1 MKRRYTFSGV
11 VLSTDAKKMQEL
23 LRWGLDLLLA
33 AALSGS
39 ALYEIWLGPLPANA
53 GVPGPRLENTVVFV
67 LVGLALVLR
76 RQVPIAALFTIV
88 VAVLIQRRV
97 LLPQSSNQ
105 APIDPF
111 LAIQS
116 FLALLV
122 AFYSAAAY
130 AEPRRAAV
138 SGALAG
144 TAIIATDLPHI
155 IAGNPRQDTIP
166 SWIFMATLWLA
177 GWAFRRRRIQAARL
191 EDMAARL
198 EHEREERVRVA
209 VAEERARISRELHD
223 VVAHSVSVIV
233 VQAQAAQRL
242 IDGEQ
247 YDARRALGS
256 IETSGHQALVELR
269 RMLGI
274 LRRAGEEPALD
285 PQPGLR
291 QLNTLVE
298 QFRESGLPVE
308 LSIEG
313 DAKPLP
319 PGVDL
324 SAYRIVQE
332 ALTNTLKHAGPAC
345 ARVAVRY
352 RDDEIELEVTHD
364 GAGTGEGGGAG
375 HGLIRMRER
384 TALYDGT
391 LESGK
396 REGGGYFVR
405 ARLPLGIPSSEPI
418 VEKGTT

>member
-1 MKRRYTFSGV
+1 MGTKR
-11 VLSTDAKKMQEL
+11 
-23 LRWGLDLLLA
+23 LRERLTWGLDLLLA

-39 ALYEIWLGPLPANA
+39 ALYEIWLGSLPANA
-53 GVPGPRLENTVVFV
+53 GVPGPRLENTVIFV

-76 RQVPIAALFTIV
+76 RQVPIATLFMIV
-88 VAVLIQRRV
+88 VAVLIQREV
-97 LLPQSSNQ
+97 LLPPSSNQ

-111 LAIQS
+111 LALQS

-130 AEPRRAAV
+130 AEPRRAAIG
-138 SGALAG
+138 GALAG
-144 TAIIATDLPHI
+144 AAIVATDLPHI
-155 IAGNPRQDTIP
+155 IVGNPRQDTVP

-191 EDMAARL
+191 EDRAARL
-198 EHEREERVRVA
+198 EREREERARVA
-209 VAEERARISRELHD
+209 VAEERARIARELHD
-223 VVAHSVSVIV
+223 VVAHGVSVIV

-247 YDARRALGS
+247 HDARRALGS
-256 IETSGHQALVELR
+256 IETSGRQALVELR

-285 PQPGLR
+285 PQPGLG
-291 QLNTLVE
+291 QLNALVE

-308 LSIEG
+308 VSIEG
-313 DAKPLP
+313 EAKPLP

-332 ALTNTLKHAGPAC
+332 ALTNTLKHASPAR
-345 ARVAVRY
+345 ARVAVLY
-352 RDDEIELEVTHD
+352 RGDEIELEIIDD
-364 GAGTGEGGGAG
+364 GARSGEGDGPG
-375 HGLIRMRER
+375 HGLIGMRER
-384 TALYDGT
+384 AALYGGVF
-391 LESGK
+391 ESGK

-405 ARLPLGIPSSEPI
+405 TRLPLGAPSSESI
-418 VEKGTT
+418 VGERTT